1 MSPGLCP
8 WALIVP
14 EARDHTEFT
23 RALCW
28 CLVWGWALQQYGNL
42 SLAGFGERSR
52 RYRLLRPWFDFGA
65 GAIKIS
71 GQCRTAQWLQM
82 FFPGGLQDHWVA
94 CVSPGKH
101 WDEIPCSLWDFTSW
115 ASKCS
120 GQLSDN
126 PLASSA
132 SEIQGCIL
140 IKPLKQNAKGK
151 CSERCFEVFCSLVP
165 KPCFPAPPFHYCVNE
180 RLAVNLRVT

>member
-1 MSPGLCP
+1 
-8 WALIVP
+8 
-14 EARDHTEFT
+14 
-23 RALCW
+23 
-28 CLVWGWALQQYGNL
+28 
-42 SLAGFGERSR
+42 
-52 RYRLLRPWFDFGA
+52 
-65 GAIKIS
+65 
-71 GQCRTAQWLQM
+71 M

-94 CVSPGKH
+94 YASPGKH

-132 SEIQGCIL
+132 SEIHGCIL

-151 CSERCFEVFCSLVP
+151 CSEKWFEVFCSLVP
-165 KPCFPAPPFHYCVNE
+165 KPCLGFFFPFSLLFQWEASSKPGGHIEVWAHYGSECLHLTADSE
-180 RLAVNLRVT
+180 EVNLGTIKPCPVHSRFQGVCGVLGGSGDYIKR